1 MPTQTV
7 RMQTR
12 GWVPVPRESILEA
25 TQKRVI
31 EGRVFIAAGSL
42 IDASKIDK
50 KVLGRMMDKSY
61 PDLVDPDVVIDEG
74 KNTRVYQPKGGAKIP
89 VPRSRGREHTRG
101 GE

>member
-1 MPTQTV
+1 MPTTIV
-7 RMQTR
+7 RMKAR
-12 GWVPVPRESILEA
+12 GWVPVSQEAILEA

-31 EGRVFIAAGSL
+31 EGRIFVASGSK

-61 PDLVDPDVVIDEG
+61 PDLVDLDVVIEEG

-89 VPRSRGREHTRG
+89 VPRGRGREHTRG